1 MMTSQLQRG
10 SLGIPTMYTCSVT
23 CFKHVSTWFIMIIIN
38 TDDQIGPNIAGKET
52 RWMFKGREPVDAE
65 WKTMPAWITPFTVSP
80 PTRGRSQNSQ
90 RKWKQLNLGEQF
102 TGNHTHVACETG
114 VPLTSVRCCRLRW
127 TVWNFS
133 GRRQRKHECNNDA
146 FLQLLPEHEHLW
158 CVSPK
163 LQSHHITVRIMYLFC
178 VIAGITQTTVK
189 IEIHNMPFLNLSH
202 LLTD

>member
-1 MMTSQLQRG
+1 MSMAKGDLLEFRQL
-10 SLGIPTMYTCSVT
+10 YTCSVT
-23 CFKHVSTWFIMIIIN
+23 CFKHVSTWFIIIIIN
-38 TDDQIGPNIAGKET
+38 TDDQIRPNIAGKET

-90 RKWKQLNLGEQF
+90 RKRKQLNLGEQF
-102 TGNHTHVACETG
+102 NHTHVARGTG

-158 CVSPK
+158 LVSPK
-163 LQSHHITVRIMYLFC
+163 LQSHHSRDHVFILCHHWNNTNY
-178 VIAGITQTTVK
+178 GKK
-189 IEIHNMPFLNLSH
+189 IEIHVHNMPFLNLSH